1 MNHHLYTPY
10 CTVAPEHTKLSV
22 VHTEL
27 RRYIKRSS
35 ARADYIVIATALR
48 ERLSMRGHPN
58 WFLQQAFSSGPHYED
73 RQKILAGKS
82 AAAIAAATKPVIVF
96 ATTYFRTLE
105 QSGLSRAIF
114 LNQPYLPGYLLRE
127 VNFLNAW
134 RASRKLAAL
143 LICYDFSKSQTVYG
157 LTPWYV
163 VLCVAH
169 TQQLKNCWSDP
180 LWKSERK
187 STRCNFF
194 MHAALVTQL
203 AQNKPEAKQ
212 LTETHKSSLATLMMT

>member
-1 MNHHLYTPY
+1 
-10 CTVAPEHTKLSV
+10 
-22 VHTEL
+22 
-27 RRYIKRSS
+27 
-35 ARADYIVIATALR
+35 
-48 ERLSMRGHPN
+48 MRGHPN

-143 LICYDFSKSQTVYG
+143 LICYDFFKISNRIRTDSTVRGTMCYTHTAAEK
-157 LTPWYV
+157 LLERPSSELRREVDSMQFLHARNIHEKYV
-163 VLCVAH
+163 DLI
-169 TQQLKNCWSDP
+169 LYK
-180 LWKSERK
+180 
-187 STRCNFF
+187 
-194 MHAALVTQL
+194 
-203 AQNKPEAKQ
+203 
-212 LTETHKSSLATLMMT
+212 

>member
-1 MNHHLYTPY
+1 
-10 CTVAPEHTKLSV
+10 
-22 VHTEL
+22 
-27 RRYIKRSS
+27 
-35 ARADYIVIATALR
+35 
-48 ERLSMRGHPN
+48 MRGHPN

-82 AAAIAAATKPVIVF
+82 AAAITAAKKPVIVF

-143 LICYDFSKSQTVYG
+143 LICYDFFKISNRIRTDSPERGNMCYTHTAAEQLLERPSSDGDSMQLLHARSAGNAACTEQAGSQTADG
-157 LTPWYV
+157 D
-163 VLCVAH
+163 
-169 TQQLKNCWSDP
+169 TQKQPSHSDDD
-180 LWKSERK
+180 LG
-187 STRCNFF
+187 
-194 MHAALVTQL
+194 
-203 AQNKPEAKQ
+203 
-212 LTETHKSSLATLMMT
+212 